1 MNKKILYITTA
12 LMVIAGMAAGY
23 FMLKQAEK
31 MSSIAKSRR
40 QIAKKEQSA
49 QKKKNE
55 KYYFLQAG
63 SPGVV
68 AATVEKNSLIEIS
81 DTANPIQLPE
91 DSRYAEAEK
100 TSRDPLL
107 KDKPTKYYRFDAD
120 GMVFEWIVSPYS
132 DEKNPSYEDAALIIS
147 DKENG
152 GLIQSIK
159 PKAEVRGGV
168 ETFLNGRFLFS
179 DVNFDGFPDLLVN
192 SGSHGVQMGLR
203 YYCFLN
209 TGLTEGRRFI
219 EAPEFTEILNPE
231 IDAEN
236 KTIRSRSGN
245 NATNTAK
252 EYKYKDGKFVVANDE
267 AGGGTNYK

>member
-63 SPGVV
+63 TPGVV
-68 AATVEKNSLIEIS
+68 AATVEKNGLIEIS
-81 DTANPIQLPE
+81 DTENPIKLPE
-91 DSRYAEAEK
+91 NSMYSVAEK

-120 GMVFEWIVSPYS
+120 GMVFEWIVSSYI

-159 PKAEVRGGV
+159 PKPEVRGGV

-179 DVNFDGFPDLLVN
+179 DVNFDGFLDLLVN
-192 SGSHGVQMGLR
+192 SGSHGVQMALR

-219 EAPEFTEILNPE
+219 EAPEFMEILNPE

-245 NATNTAK
+245 NGTNTAK

-267 AGGGTNYK
+267 AGGTNYK

>member
-1 MNKKILYITTA
+1 
-12 LMVIAGMAAGY
+12 MVIAGMAAGY

-63 SPGVV
+63 SPVVV
-68 AATVEKNSLIEIS
+68 AATVEKNGLIEIS
-81 DTANPIQLPE
+81 DTENPIKLPE
-91 DSRYAEAEK
+91 NSRYAEAEK

-107 KDKPTKYYRFDAD
+107 KEKPMKYYSFNAD
-120 GMVFEWIVSPYS
+120 GMVFEWIVSSYI

-192 SGSHGVQMGLR
+192 SGSHGVQMALR

-219 EAPEFTEILNPE
+219 EAPEFMEILNPE

-245 NATNTAK
+245 NGKNTAK

-267 AGGGTNYK
+267 AGGDKL